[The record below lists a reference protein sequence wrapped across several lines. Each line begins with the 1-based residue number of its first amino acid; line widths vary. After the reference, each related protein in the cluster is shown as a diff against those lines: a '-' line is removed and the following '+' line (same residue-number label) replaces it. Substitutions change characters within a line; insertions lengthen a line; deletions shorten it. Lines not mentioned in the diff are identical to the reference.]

1 MSFCTLFY
9 LLLILAVFFG
19 VYFAYNTAKEDG
31 KEFDPMEFIKILGLF
46 LLCAIVFGVFVDVFF
61 LASRFFVWIVVK
73 VLNFLRMEIFSRRTG
88 SILSLLA
95 INAMGG
101 YLFWEML
108 KEKKEKDECAC
119 ESSTSETKQSIKT
132 KDKAE
137 EAAAEFSEP
146 STDIQES
153 DEEEQGDSE
162 VDEDVGTQGEENHQ
176 ENGEAEE
183 EGKDQGNS

>member
-9 LLLILAVFFG
+9 LLLISAIFFG
-19 VYFAYNTAKEDG
+19 VYFSYNTAKEDG

-46 LLCAIVFGVFVDVFF
+46 LLCGIVFGVFVDVFF
-61 LASRFFVWIVVK
+61 LASRFFAWIIVK
-73 VLNFLRMEIFSRRTG
+73 VVNFLRMEIFSRRTG

-119 ESSTSETKQSIKT
+119 GSSASETERPANIKE
-132 KDKAE
+132 KAE
-137 EAAAEFSEP
+137 KATTEFSEP

-153 DEEEQGDSE
+153 GGEDQGDSE
-162 VDEDVGTQGEENHQ
+162 VNEDARTQGEENHQ
-176 ENGEAEE
+176 ENDETEE
-183 EGKDQGNS
+183 EGKGQEVS